1 MIFLVMIIA
10 CVLGVIVGLNA
21 PMISYTYSS
30 YLAIAIIAALDSVFG
45 GVASVINKKFDM
57 KIFIS
62 GFFGNA
68 ILAILLTVL
77 GEKLNID
84 IYLAAI
90 VVFVGRMFNNL
101 GIIRRYYV
109 EKWTENVKNKSE
121 KNKDK
126 NNELTKKQA
135 DKIKVNQLQR
145 VDLSQKADGK
155 ETLEKRLDLQGY
167 KYIYVVY
174 SEQVKQ
180 INSGEKINDTTY
192 TLVGMKE
199 DGIAKVL
206 SDEFEM
212 DSTVGNNASRMQTR
226 INKDGTA
233 TRDNK
238 NSSIFVRKSNKMS
251 LSCRNDGGV
260 IRMAMGQKT
269 LEENEITET
278 ELETAQTGYIPIE
291 TREVFNRNKG
301 RHQIDK
307 VQDEIQ
313 EHTDEGCNP
322 KDIEDFDGDE
332 KTGTHEHFQYIEID
346 ENDYIPNTNITWR
359 QFANKCGYRGEGDI
373 EKAVE
378 VVNSLGSVDDK
389 KLEEYIDDQE
399 EEFDDA
405 HQKR

>member
-126 NNELTKKQA
+126 N
-135 DKIKVNQLQR
+135 
-145 VDLSQKADGK
+145 K
-155 ETLEKRLDLQGY
+155 E
-167 KYIYVVY
+167 
-174 SEQVKQ
+174 
-180 INSGEKINDTTY
+180 
-192 TLVGMKE
+192 
-199 DGIAKVL
+199 
-206 SDEFEM
+206 
-212 DSTVGNNASRMQTR
+212 
-226 INKDGTA
+226 
-233 TRDNK
+233 K
-238 NSSIFVRKSNKMS
+238 N
-251 LSCRNDGGV
+251 
-260 IRMAMGQKT
+260 
-269 LEENEITET
+269 EENEE
-278 ELETAQTGYIPIE
+278 
-291 TREVFNRNKG
+291 K
-301 RHQIDK
+301 
-307 VQDEIQ
+307 EI
-313 EHTDEGCNP
+313 
-322 KDIEDFDGDE
+322 
-332 KTGTHEHFQYIEID
+332 
-346 ENDYIPNTNITWR
+346 
-359 QFANKCGYRGEGDI
+359 
-373 EKAVE
+373 
-378 VVNSLGSVDDK
+378 
-389 KLEEYIDDQE
+389 
-399 EEFDDA
+399 
-405 HQKR
+405 